1 MTVVI
6 AVLLVVTLVVIK
18 NIIKPIMNRTGKEES
33 GLWCIHVCMDCRKPS
48 RGIKDIKV
56 AGKEQYFINEY
67 CKVGEGYVKA
77 MERFSLFNNTP
88 KL

>member
-18 NIIKPIMNRTGKEES
+18 NIIKPIMNRTGKENQDYGASMFAWIAET
-33 GLWCIHVCMDCRKPS
+33 IQ
-48 RGIKDIKV
+48 GIKDIKV

-88 KL
+88 SF